1 VPGKRTRSA
10 AILNCDARYLESQFR
25 RVHDAYR
32 CVMSYVENPHRLKLR
47 GTVPHRQERPHR
59 HYRTPP
65 FTSPTTGKLP
75 FGRFL
80 YHRGLISYH
89 QLIDALVWQKA
100 SRPKFGELAKG
111 MQFLVDPEI
120 LTILR
125 ERKDGERFG
134 DTAYRLGLLTRHEIE
149 RLANYQ
155 RLIQPRIGKYFVE
168 RGILTLLE
176 IERLAWE
183 SK

>member
-1 VPGKRTRSA
+1 
-10 AILNCDARYLESQFR
+10 
-25 RVHDAYR
+25 
-32 CVMSYVENPHRLKLR
+32 
-47 GTVPHRQERPHR
+47 
-59 HYRTPP
+59 
-65 FTSPTTGKLP
+65 
-75 FGRFL
+75 
-80 YHRGLISYH
+80 
-89 QLIDALVWQKA
+89 
-100 SRPKFGELAKG
+100 

-183 SK
+183 SKYLRERTPTTPGSEPATHGKGARRVFLSLLWAPS